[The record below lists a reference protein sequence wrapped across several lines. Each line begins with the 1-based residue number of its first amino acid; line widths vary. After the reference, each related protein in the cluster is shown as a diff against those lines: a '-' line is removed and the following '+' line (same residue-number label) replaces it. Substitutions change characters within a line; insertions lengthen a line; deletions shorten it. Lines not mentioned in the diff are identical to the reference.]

1 MKTLLLLALSLPL
14 LAKDPYF
21 FEKPYLQLGNRPALD
36 AKESLELMWIGH
48 DKDVAFNVEYKPA
61 GTWLNATPK
70 QIRRVDFTGTAAHRV
85 YAATLSNLKPGK
97 RFSYRISADGKVI
110 FESASIARKAAKK
123 ASRFVVFGDCAAN
136 TKGQREVAFHAA
148 QQKPDYIF
156 ITGDIVY
163 SRGRVSEYQT
173 NFWPIYNADQ
183 ADPTQGAPLLRS
195 TLFTGVIGNHD
206 SQPIVDFDK
215 TPDGL
220 AYYLYWAQ
228 PTNGPMLQPGDKQVP
243 ILQGAEA
250 IKKKFLD
257 ATVGQYPRMA
267 NFSFD
272 YGNVHWTVLDS
283 NVYVDWTSEEFR
295 QWVRNDLKAA
305 SKAKWRIVGLHHPPF
320 NSSKIHFKEQRV
332 RVLADIFEEGKVDL
346 VLAGHVHN
354 YQRTHPLTFKV
365 APGFILG
372 KNAEVPGQWTLD
384 KSFDGDKNTSPKGV
398 IYITTGAGGANLY
411 NTEQNA
417 DPASWQEFTKQFVSN
432 IHSFSVID
440 AEAKQLTLK
449 QISAEGKEL
458 DRFTIKR

>member
-1 MKTLLLLALSLPL
+1 
-14 LAKDPYF
+14 
-21 FEKPYLQLGNRPALD
+21 
-36 AKESLELMWIGH
+36 
-48 DKDVAFNVEYKPA
+48 
-61 GTWLNATPK
+61 
-70 QIRRVDFTGTAAHRV
+70 
-85 YAATLSNLKPGK
+85 
-97 RFSYRISADGKVI
+97 
-110 FESASIARKAAKK
+110 
-123 ASRFVVFGDCAAN
+123 
-136 TKGQREVAFHAA
+136 
-148 QQKPDYIF
+148 
-156 ITGDIVY
+156 
-163 SRGRVSEYQT
+163 
-173 NFWPIYNADQ
+173 
-183 ADPTQGAPLLRS
+183 
-195 TLFTGVIGNHD
+195 
-206 SQPIVDFDK
+206 
-215 TPDGL
+215 
-220 AYYLYWAQ
+220 
-228 PTNGPMLQPGDKQVP
+228 
-243 ILQGAEA
+243 
-250 IKKKFLD
+250 
-257 ATVGQYPRMA
+257 MA

-398 IYITTGAGGANLY
+398 IYITNGAGGANLY